1 MDRLKRKPLR
11 EAFDRIKTPDS
22 RPASLQK
29 GLNAIKRN
37 LNNSVMG
44 AFSIWKLRLLK
55 DRLDRENDKKQH
67 KNKADDAMKKLMLMF
82 KKSLGYAFWSWKDK
96 KD

>member
-1 MDRLKRKPLR
+1 
-11 EAFDRIKTPDS
+11 
-22 RPASLQK
+22 
-29 GLNAIKRN
+29 
-37 LNNSVMG
+37 MG

-55 DRLDRENDKKQH
+55 DRLDRENDKKHH
-67 KNKADDAMKKLMLMF
+67 KNKADDAMKKLKLMF